1 MRVIVPLLKCFSAV
15 VLILSPS
22 CGHGQNLVKNASFE
36 DYENCPTKLG
46 NLKDDLLYWSIPT
59 IGSTD
64 YFNSC
69 STSMGTPENFNG
81 SQPSDFGQGYAGL
94 YLYAPDDYREY
105 LQAELSET
113 LMKGKNYRVSFYV
126 SLAEKSD
133 FAIKEFGVLFSNEE
147 LDIPIKKELSKMH
160 LYKEKGNSYNY
171 MEIGYSNFYSDTK
184 DWILVHTQFRAKGSE
199 KYIVLGNFKSNKR
212 TRMFR
217 TKRNAN
223 QGAYYYVDMVSV
235 ALEDPPREK
244 TELVAISDGKETK
257 NIELDKSYVFKNV
270 LFEFDRAVLLKSSKE
285 ELKKVVNHLEANAML
300 NIAINGHTDD
310 IGTATYNKELSKKR
324 AAAVAEYLLQSGI
337 TKDRILWKG
346 YGGKKPIAK
355 NNSETGRSLNRRVE
369 FVISKAD

>member
-1 MRVIVPLLKCFSAV
+1 MLFLHAN
-15 VLILSPS
+15 
-22 CGHGQNLVKNASFE
+22 GAGQNLVKNPSFE
-36 DYENCPTKLG
+36 EYENCPTKLG
-46 NLKDDLLYWSIPT
+46 NLKDDLLHWSIPT

-69 STSMGTPENFNG
+69 STAMGTPENFNG
-81 SQPSDFGQGYAGL
+81 SQPSDFGKGYAGL

-113 LMKGKNYRVSFYV
+113 LIKGKNYRVSFYV

-133 FAIKEFGVLFSNEE
+133 FAIKEFGVLFSNAE

-160 LYKEKGNSYNY
+160 LYKKKSNSYNY
-171 MEIGYSNFYSDTK
+171 LEIGYSNFYSDTK
-184 DWILVHTQFRAKGSE
+184 DWILVHTQFRAKGNE
-199 KYIVLGNFKSNKR
+199 KFVVLGNFKSNKR

-235 ALEDPPREK
+235 TLEEPPSQK
-244 TELVAISDGKETK
+244 TELVAIVDGKDTK

-270 LFEFDRAVLLKSSKE
+270 LFEFDRSALLESSKK

-300 NIAINGHTDD
+300 QIAINGHTDD

-324 AAAVAEYLLQSGI
+324 AASVAEYLLQSGI
-337 TKDRILWKG
+337 TKERISWEG
-346 YGGKKPIAK
+346 HGGEKPIAK
-355 NNSETGRSLNRRVE
+355 NNTEKSRSLNRRVE
-369 FVISKAD
+369 FIISRID